1 MGKEKVK
8 IKKAPTWQY
17 SLVVFVVIVLFIALG
32 FAIFKIDFA
41 ILMFLSWLLAG
52 VLTMPLGFQFREIE
66 DFAYE
71 SAKKCIPSSA
81 IILAVGIMIASFM
94 AAGTI
99 PSILVAGMEI
109 ITPVFFLPFTFLFCC
124 VISVATG
131 TSWGTAGT
139 VGVAMIGI
147 GTALGINPG
156 FTAGAIISGAYF
168 GDKMSPLSDT
178 TILASTLT
186 DTDIFVHIRQMLWS
200 TIPAALLCV
209 IVYSVMGF
217 LTMGDTYDRA
227 AADAFELALQE
238 LYHINILPVLPLII
252 VVVMILMRKS
262 TVVSLLVGA
271 LVACV
276 IAVVYQGCGITELGT
291 YLTSGYVADTDNTMV
306 TSILNRGGLTSML
319 KLIAIFIS
327 ALGLGGILS
336 GTGILQPIFDM
347 LVREIKTGKGVLLA
361 AYVVTWIGIT
371 LVPTYNFPFVM
382 DATLF
387 NPLLKRYNLKSEN
400 LSRIMEDVGTLG
412 GTLMPWSTG
421 PVFVAGVLGVSAA
434 EMCKYN
440 FLAMFVPIISLIYIF
455 TGFSLKKIDP
465 SKDFSPV
472 EEVVVSNE

>member
-1 MGKEKVK
+1 MGKEI
-8 IKKAPTWQY
+8 IKDKKTPTWQY
-17 SLVVFVVIVLFIALG
+17 SIIAFAVIVLFIALG
-32 FAIFKIDFA
+32 FAIYKIDFA
-41 ILMFLSWLLAG
+41 ILLFVAWLIAG
-52 VLTMPLGFQFREIE
+52 LFAIPLGFKFREIE
-66 DFAYE
+66 DLAYE

-81 IILAVGIMIASFM
+81 IILAVGIMIAAFM

-109 ITPVFFLPFTFLFCC
+109 ITPKFFLPFTFLFCC

-147 GTALGINPG
+147 GTAMGINPA
-156 FTAGAIISGAYF
+156 FTSGAIISGAYF

-186 DTDIFVHIRQMLWS
+186 ETDIFVHIRTMLWT
-200 TIPAALLCV
+200 TIPAAVLCV
-209 IVYSVMGF
+209 IVYGVMGIM
-217 LTMGDTYDRA
+217 TANDNYDRA
-227 AADAFELALQE
+227 AADAFVETLKG
-238 LYHINILPVLPLII
+238 LYHINLLPVIPLI
-252 VVVMILMRKS
+252 VVIVMILMRKS
-262 TVVSLLVGA
+262 TVVSLLAGA
-271 LVACV
+271 LIAAL
-276 IAVVYQGCGITELGT
+276 IAVVYQGCQVSELGT
-291 YLTSGYVADTDNTMV
+291 FLTSGFVAKTEDTMV

-319 KLIAIFIS
+319 KLLSIFIS

-347 LVREIKTGKGVLLA
+347 LVKKIKNGKGVLLS
-361 AYVVTWIGIT
+361 AYVTTWIGIT

-434 EMCKYN
+434 SMCQYN
-440 FLAMFVPIISLIYIF
+440 FLAMFVPIISLIYIL
-455 TGFSLKKIDP
+455 TGFGLKKIDP
-465 SKDFSPV
+465 SRDFSAI
-472 EEVVVSNE
+472 ENESGK

>member
-1 MGKEKVK
+1 MEKEKSRK
-8 IKKAPTWQY
+8 TPSWQY
-17 SLVVFVVIVLFIALG
+17 SIIVFAVIVLFIALG
-32 FAIFKIDFA
+32 YALFKIDFA
-41 ILMFLSWLLAG
+41 ILLFVSWLLAG
-52 VLTMPLGFQFREIE
+52 VFAMPLGFKFREIE

-81 IILAVGIMIASFM
+81 IILAVGIMIAAFM

-99 PSILVAGMEI
+99 PSILVGGMEI
-109 ITPVFFLPFTFLFCC
+109 ITPKFFLPFTFLFCC

-147 GTALGINPG
+147 GTALGINPA
-156 FTAGAIISGAYF
+156 FTSGAIISGAYF

-186 DTDIFVHIRQMLWS
+186 ETDIFVHIKAMLWT
-200 TIPAALLCV
+200 TIPAAVLCV
-209 IVYSVMGF
+209 IVYGVMGVV
-217 LTMGDTYDRA
+217 TANDNYDRA
-227 AADAFELALQE
+227 AADAFVESLQG
-238 LYHINILPVLPLII
+238 LYHINFLPVIPLI
-252 VVVMILMRKS
+252 VVIVMILMRKS

-271 LVACV
+271 LLAAA
-276 IAVVYQGCGITELGT
+276 IAVVYQGVSISDLGT
-291 YLTSGYVADTDNTMV
+291 FLTSGYVANTEDTMV

-319 KLIAIFIS
+319 KLLSIFIS
-327 ALGLGGILS
+327 ALGLGGILT

-347 LVREIKTGKGVLLA
+347 LVRRIKTGKGVLLS
-361 AYVVTWIGIT
+361 AYVTTWLGIT

-421 PVFVAGVLGVSAA
+421 PVFVAGVLGVSAGP
-434 EMCKYN
+434 MCQYN
-440 FLAMFVPIISLIYIF
+440 FLAMFVPVISLIYIL
-455 TGFSLKKIDP
+455 TGFGLKKIDP
-465 SKDFSPV
+465 SRDFSAIECKA
-472 EEVVVSNE
+472 EE

>member
-1 MGKEKVK
+1 MEKEKNRK
-8 IKKAPTWQY
+8 TPSWQY
-17 SLVVFVVIVLFIALG
+17 SIIVFAVIVLFIALG
-32 FAIFKIDFA
+32 YALFKIDFA
-41 ILMFLSWLLAG
+41 ILLFVSWLLAG
-52 VLTMPLGFQFREIE
+52 VFAMPLGFKFREIE

-81 IILAVGIMIASFM
+81 IILAVGIMIAAFM

-99 PSILVAGMEI
+99 PSILVGGMEI
-109 ITPVFFLPFTFLFCC
+109 ITPKFFLPFTFLFCC

-147 GTALGINPG
+147 GTALGINPA
-156 FTAGAIISGAYF
+156 FTSGAIISGAYF

-186 DTDIFVHIRQMLWS
+186 ETDIFVHIKAMLWT
-200 TIPAALLCV
+200 TIPAAVLCV
-209 IVYSVMGF
+209 IVYGVMGVM
-217 LTMGDTYDRA
+217 TANDNYDRA
-227 AADAFELALQE
+227 AADAFVESLQG
-238 LYHINILPVLPLII
+238 LYHINFLPVIPLI
-252 VVVMILMRKS
+252 VVIVMILMRKS

-271 LVACV
+271 LIAAA
-276 IAVVYQGCGITELGT
+276 IAVVYQGVSISDLGT
-291 YLTSGYVADTDNTMV
+291 FLTSGYVANTEDTMV

-319 KLIAIFIS
+319 KLLSIFIS
-327 ALGLGGILS
+327 ALGLGGILT

-347 LVREIKTGKGVLLA
+347 LVRRIKTGKGVLLS
-361 AYVVTWIGIT
+361 AYVTTWLGIT

-421 PVFVAGVLGVSAA
+421 PVFVAGVLGVSAGP
-434 EMCKYN
+434 MCQYN
-440 FLAMFVPIISLIYIF
+440 FLAMFVPVISLIYIL
-455 TGFSLKKIDP
+455 TGFGLKKIDP
-465 SKDFSPV
+465 SRDFSAIECKA
-472 EEVVVSNE
+472 EE

>member
-1 MGKEKVK
+1 MEKEKNRK
-8 IKKAPTWQY
+8 TPSWQY
-17 SLVVFVVIVLFIALG
+17 SIIVFAVIVLFIALG
-32 FAIFKIDFA
+32 YALFKIDFA
-41 ILMFLSWLLAG
+41 ILLFVSWLLAG
-52 VLTMPLGFQFREIE
+52 VFAMPLGFKFREIE

-81 IILAVGIMIASFM
+81 IILAVGIMIAAFM

-99 PSILVAGMEI
+99 PSILVGGMEI
-109 ITPVFFLPFTFLFCC
+109 ITPKFFLPFTFLFCC

-147 GTALGINPG
+147 GTALGINPA
-156 FTAGAIISGAYF
+156 FTSGAIISGAYF

-186 DTDIFVHIRQMLWS
+186 ETDIFVHIKAMLW
-200 TIPAALLCV
+200 TTVPAAVLCV
-209 IVYSVMGF
+209 IVYGVMGVM
-217 LTMGDTYDRA
+217 TANDNYDRA
-227 AADAFELALQE
+227 AADAFVESLQG
-238 LYHINILPVLPLII
+238 LYHINFLPVIPLI
-252 VVVMILMRKS
+252 VVIVMILMRKS

-271 LVACV
+271 LIAAA
-276 IAVVYQGCGITELGT
+276 IAVVYQGVSISELGT
-291 YLTSGYVADTDNTMV
+291 FLTSGYVANTEDTMV

-319 KLIAIFIS
+319 KLLSIFIS
-327 ALGLGGILS
+327 ALGLGGILT

-347 LVREIKTGKGVLLA
+347 LVRRIKTGKGVLLS
-361 AYVVTWIGIT
+361 AYVTTWLGIT

-421 PVFVAGVLGVSAA
+421 PVFVAGVLGVSAGP
-434 EMCKYN
+434 MCQYN
-440 FLAMFVPIISLIYIF
+440 FLAMFVPVISLIYIL
-455 TGFSLKKIDP
+455 TGFGLKKIDP
-465 SKDFSPV
+465 SRDFSAIECKA
-472 EEVVVSNE
+472 EE

>member
-1 MGKEKVK
+1 MEQTKMRKT
-8 IKKAPTWQY
+8 PSWQY
-17 SLVVFVVIVLFIALG
+17 SLIVFAVIVLFIALG

-41 ILMFLSWLLAG
+41 ILMFTSWLLAG
-52 VLTMPLGFQFREIE
+52 VLTMPLGFKFAEIE
-66 DFAYE
+66 NFAYE

-99 PSILVAGMEI
+99 PSILVGGMEI
-109 ITPVFFLPFTFLFCC
+109 ITPKLFLPFTFLFCC

-147 GTALGINPG
+147 GTAMGINPG

-186 DTDIFVHIRQMLWS
+186 ETNIFTHIRAMMLT
-200 TIPAALLCV
+200 TIPGALLCV
-209 IVYSVMGF
+209 IVYTIMGF
-217 LTMGDTYDRA
+217 TAVTANYDRA
-227 AADAFELALQE
+227 AADAFEAALRE
-238 LYHINILPVLPLII
+238 IYHINFLPVIPLI
-252 VVVMILMRKS
+252 VVIVMILSRKS

-271 LVACV
+271 LTACV
-276 IAVVYQGCGITELGT
+276 IAVAYQGVSISDLGT
-291 YLTSGYVADTDNTMV
+291 FLTSGYVANTDNTMV
-306 TSILNRGGLTSML
+306 VSILNRGGMTSML

-336 GTGILQPIFDM
+336 GTGILQPIFNAM
-347 LVREIKTGKGVLLA
+347 VGRIKTGKGVLLA
-361 AYVVTWIGIT
+361 AYFVTWIGIT

-421 PVFVAGVLGVSAA
+421 PVFVAGVLGVSAV

-440 FLAMFVPIISLIYIF
+440 FLAMFVPVISLIFIL
-455 TGFSLKKIDP
+455 TGFGLKKIDP
-465 SKDFSPV
+465 SRDFSKI
-472 EEVVVSNE
+472 EETEVQPETV

>member
-1 MGKEKVK
+1 MEKEKNRK
-8 IKKAPTWQY
+8 TPSWQY
-17 SLVVFVVIVLFIALG
+17 SIIVFAVIVLFIALG
-32 FAIFKIDFA
+32 YALFKIDFA
-41 ILMFLSWLLAG
+41 ILLFVSWLLAG
-52 VLTMPLGFQFREIE
+52 VFAMPLGFKFREIE

-81 IILAVGIMIASFM
+81 IILAVGIMIAAFM

-99 PSILVAGMEI
+99 PSILVGGMEI
-109 ITPVFFLPFTFLFCC
+109 ITPKFFLPFTFLFCC

-147 GTALGINPG
+147 GTALGINPA
-156 FTAGAIISGAYF
+156 FTSGAIISGAYF

-186 DTDIFVHIRQMLWS
+186 ETDIFVHIKAMLWT
-200 TIPAALLCV
+200 TIPAAVLCV
-209 IVYSVMGF
+209 IVYGVMGVV
-217 LTMGDTYDRA
+217 TANDNYDRA
-227 AADAFELALQE
+227 AADAFVESLQG
-238 LYHINILPVLPLII
+238 LYHINFLPVIPLI
-252 VVVMILMRKS
+252 VVIVMILMRKS

-271 LVACV
+271 LLAAA
-276 IAVVYQGCGITELGT
+276 IAVVYQGVSISDLGT
-291 YLTSGYVADTDNTMV
+291 FLTSGYVANTEDTMV

-319 KLIAIFIS
+319 KLLSIFIS
-327 ALGLGGILS
+327 ALGLGGILT

-347 LVREIKTGKGVLLA
+347 LVRRIKTGKGVLLS
-361 AYVVTWIGIT
+361 AYVTTWLGIT

-421 PVFVAGVLGVSAA
+421 PVFVAGVLGVSAGP
-434 EMCKYN
+434 MCQYN
-440 FLAMFVPIISLIYIF
+440 FLAMFVPVISLIYIL
-455 TGFSLKKIDP
+455 TGFGLKKIDP
-465 SKDFSPV
+465 SRDYSAIECKA
-472 EEVVVSNE
+472 EE

>member
-1 MGKEKVK
+1 MEKEKTRRT
-8 IKKAPTWQY
+8 PSWQY
-17 SLVVFVVIVLFIALG
+17 SLFVFVIVVLFIALG
-32 FAIFKIDFA
+32 FAIFSIDFA

-52 VLTMPLGFQFREIE
+52 VLAMPLGFKFSEIE
-66 DFAYE
+66 QFAYE

-99 PSILVAGMEI
+99 PTLLVAGMEI
-109 ITPVFFLPFTFLFCC
+109 ITPTFFLPFTFIFCC
-124 VISVATG
+124 VISVCTG

-147 GTALGINPG
+147 GTAMGINPG
-156 FTAGAIISGAYF
+156 FTSGAIIAGAYF

-186 DTDIFVHIRQMLWS
+186 ETNIFVHIKHMMWT
-200 TIPAALLCV
+200 TIPAAVLCI

-217 LTMGDTYDRA
+217 MTADTGYDRA
-227 AADAFELALQE
+227 TADAFATALQD
-238 LYHINILPVLPLII
+238 LYHINFLPVIPLII
-252 VVVMILMRKS
+252 VVAMILSRKS
-262 TVVSLLVGA
+262 TVVSLLIGA
-271 LVACV
+271 LAACV
-276 IAVVYQGCGITELGT
+276 IAVAYQGCGITELGT
-291 YLTSGYVADTDNTMV
+291 YLTSGYVANTDDTMI

-327 ALGLGGILS
+327 ALGLGGILT

-347 LVREIKTGKGVLLA
+347 LVKRVKTGKGMLLA
-361 AYVVTWIGIT
+361 AYVVTWLGIT

-387 NPLLKRYNLKSEN
+387 NPLLKRYNLMSEN

-421 PVFVAGVLGVSAA
+421 PVFVAGVLGVSAV

-440 FLAMFVPIISLIYIF
+440 FLAMFVPIISLIYIL
-455 TGFSLKKIDP
+455 TGFTIKKIDP
-465 SKDFSPV
+465 SRDFSAI
-472 EEVVVSNE
+472 EDAAISD

>member
-1 MGKEKVK
+1 MGTEKTTNRK
-8 IKKAPTWQY
+8 TPSWQY
-17 SLVVFVVIVLFIALG
+17 SIIAFTVIVLFIALG

-41 ILMFLSWLLAG
+41 ILLFISWLLAG
-52 VLTMPLGFQFREIE
+52 LFAMPLGFKFREIE

-81 IILAVGIMIASFM
+81 IILAVGIMIAAFM

-99 PSILVAGMEI
+99 PSILVGGMEI
-109 ITPVFFLPFTFLFCC
+109 ITPKFFLPFTFLFCC

-147 GTALGINPG
+147 GTALGINPA
-156 FTAGAIISGAYF
+156 FTSGAIISGAYF

-186 DTDIFVHIRQMLWS
+186 ETDIFVHIKAMLWT
-200 TIPAALLCV
+200 TIPGALLCV
-209 IVYSVMGF
+209 IVYAVMGI
-217 LTMGDTYDRA
+217 TTAGDTYDRA
-227 AADAFELALQE
+227 AADAFVEALQG
-238 LYHINILPVLPLII
+238 LYHINFLPVIPLI
-252 VVVMILMRKS
+252 VVIVMILMRKS
-262 TVVSLLVGA
+262 TVVSLLVGSLIA
-271 LVACV
+271 AV
-276 IAVVYQGCGITELGT
+276 IAVAYQGVSITELGT
-291 YLTSGYVADTDNTMV
+291 FLTSGFVANTEDTMV

-319 KLIAIFIS
+319 KLLSIFIS
-327 ALGLGGILS
+327 ALGLGGILT
-336 GTGILQPIFDM
+336 GTGILQPIFAM
-347 LVREIKTGKGVLLA
+347 LVRKIKTGKGVLVS
-361 AYVVTWIGIT
+361 AYVTTWLGIT

-434 EMCKYN
+434 SMCKYN
-440 FLAMFVPIISLIYIF
+440 FLAMFVPVISLIYIL
-455 TGFSLKKIDP
+455 TGFGLKKINP
-465 SKDFSPV
+465 SRDFSAIEGEA
-472 EEVVVSNE
+472 EE

>member
-1 MGKEKVK
+1 MEKEKNRK
-8 IKKAPTWQY
+8 TPSWQY
-17 SLVVFVVIVLFIALG
+17 SIIVFAVIVLFIALG
-32 FAIFKIDFA
+32 YALFKIDFA
-41 ILMFLSWLLAG
+41 ILLFVSWLLAG
-52 VLTMPLGFQFREIE
+52 VFAMPLGFKFREIE

-81 IILAVGIMIASFM
+81 IILAVGIMIAAFM

-99 PSILVAGMEI
+99 PSILVGGMEI
-109 ITPVFFLPFTFLFCC
+109 ITPKFFLPFTFLFCC

-147 GTALGINPG
+147 GTALGINPA
-156 FTAGAIISGAYF
+156 FTSGAIISGAYF
-168 GDKMSPLSDT
+168 GDKMSPRSDT

-186 DTDIFVHIRQMLWS
+186 ETDIFVHIKAMLW
-200 TIPAALLCV
+200 TTVPAAVLCV
-209 IVYSVMGF
+209 IVYGVMGVM
-217 LTMGDTYDRA
+217 TANDNYDRA
-227 AADAFELALQE
+227 AADAFVESLQG
-238 LYHINILPVLPLII
+238 LYHINFLPVIPLI
-252 VVVMILMRKS
+252 VVIVMILMRKS

-271 LVACV
+271 LIAAA
-276 IAVVYQGCGITELGT
+276 IAVVYQGVSISELGT
-291 YLTSGYVADTDNTMV
+291 FLTSGYVANTEDTMV

-319 KLIAIFIS
+319 KLLSIFIS
-327 ALGLGGILS
+327 ALGLGGILT

-347 LVREIKTGKGVLLA
+347 LVRRIKTGKGVLLS
-361 AYVVTWIGIT
+361 AYVTTWLGIT

-421 PVFVAGVLGVSAA
+421 PVFVAGVLGVSAGP
-434 EMCKYN
+434 MCQYN
-440 FLAMFVPIISLIYIF
+440 FLAMFVPVISLIYIL
-455 TGFSLKKIDP
+455 TGFGLKKIDP
-465 SKDFSPV
+465 SRDFSAIECKA
-472 EEVVVSNE
+472 EE

>member
-1 MGKEKVK
+1 MEKEKNRK
-8 IKKAPTWQY
+8 TPSWQY
-17 SLVVFVVIVLFIALG
+17 SIIVFAVIVLFIALG
-32 FAIFKIDFA
+32 YALFKIDFA
-41 ILMFLSWLLAG
+41 ILLFVSWLLAG
-52 VLTMPLGFQFREIE
+52 VFAMPLGFKFREIE

-81 IILAVGIMIASFM
+81 IILAVGIMIAAFM

-99 PSILVAGMEI
+99 PSILVGGMEI
-109 ITPVFFLPFTFLFCC
+109 ITPKFFLPFTFLFCC

-147 GTALGINPG
+147 GTALGINPA
-156 FTAGAIISGAYF
+156 FTSGAIISGAYF

-186 DTDIFVHIRQMLWS
+186 ETDIFVHIKAMLWT
-200 TIPAALLCV
+200 TIPAAVLCV
-209 IVYSVMGF
+209 IVYGVMGVV
-217 LTMGDTYDRA
+217 TANDNYDRA
-227 AADAFELALQE
+227 AADAFVESLQG
-238 LYHINILPVLPLII
+238 LYHINFLPVIPLI
-252 VVVMILMRKS
+252 VVIVMILMRKS

-271 LVACV
+271 LLAAA
-276 IAVVYQGCGITELGT
+276 IAVVYQGVSISDLGT
-291 YLTSGYVADTDNTMV
+291 FLTSGYVANTEDTMV

-319 KLIAIFIS
+319 KLLSIFIS
-327 ALGLGGILS
+327 ALGLGGILT

-347 LVREIKTGKGVLLA
+347 LVRRIKTGKGVLLS
-361 AYVVTWIGIT
+361 AYVTTWLGIT

-421 PVFVAGVLGVSAA
+421 PVFVAGVLGVSAGP
-434 EMCKYN
+434 MCQYN
-440 FLAMFVPIISLIYIF
+440 FLAMFVPVISLIYIL
-455 TGFSLKKIDP
+455 TGFGLKKIDP
-465 SKDFSPV
+465 SRDFSAIECKA
-472 EEVVVSNE
+472 EE

>member
-1 MGKEKVK
+1 MEN
-8 IKKAPTWQY
+8 IKSKKTPTWQY
-17 SLVVFVVIVLFIALG
+17 SLVVFVAVVLFIALG
-32 FAIFKIDFA
+32 FAIFKIDFS
-41 ILMFLSWLLAG
+41 ILMFISWLLAG
-52 VLTMPLGFQFREIE
+52 VFTMPLGFKFREIE

-99 PSILVAGMEI
+99 PSILAAGMEI
-109 ITPVFFLPFTFLFCC
+109 ITPKFFLPFTFVFCC

-139 VGVAMIGI
+139 VGVAMMGI

-186 DTDIFVHIRQMLWS
+186 ETNIFVHIKQMLWT
-200 TIPAALLCV
+200 TIPAGILCI
-209 IVYSVMGF
+209 IVYFVIGF
-217 LTMGDTYDRA
+217 LTAGDTYDRA
-227 AADAFELALQE
+227 VADEFVASLQG
-238 LYHINILPVLPLII
+238 LYHINLLPVVPLII

-271 LVACV
+271 LAACV
-276 IAVVYQGCGITELGT
+276 IAVVYQGCGISELGT
-291 YLTSGYVADTDNTMV
+291 YLTSGYVADTDDAMV
-306 TSILNRGGLTSML
+306 TAILNRGGLTSML
-319 KLIAIFIS
+319 KLIAVFIS

-347 LVREIKTGKGVLLA
+347 LVKRIKTGKGVLLA
-361 AYVVTWIGIT
+361 AYVTTWIGIT

-421 PVFVAGVLGVSAA
+421 PVFVAGVLGVSAV

-440 FLAMFVPIISLIYIF
+440 FLAMFVPIISLIFIF

-465 SKDFSPV
+465 ARDFSAI
-472 EEVVVSNE
+472 EENIISNE

>member
-1 MGKEKVK
+1 MEKEKNRK
-8 IKKAPTWQY
+8 TPSWQY
-17 SLVVFVVIVLFIALG
+17 SIIVFAVIVLFIALG
-32 FAIFKIDFA
+32 YALFKIDFA
-41 ILMFLSWLLAG
+41 ILLFVSWLLAG
-52 VLTMPLGFQFREIE
+52 VFAMPLGFKFREIE

-81 IILAVGIMIASFM
+81 IILAVGIMIAAFM

-99 PSILVAGMEI
+99 PSILVGGMEI
-109 ITPVFFLPFTFLFCC
+109 ITPKFFLPFTFLFCC

-147 GTALGINPG
+147 GTALGINPA
-156 FTAGAIISGAYF
+156 FTSGAIISGTYF

-186 DTDIFVHIRQMLWS
+186 ETDIFVHIKAMLWT
-200 TIPAALLCV
+200 TIPAAVLCV
-209 IVYSVMGF
+209 IVYGVMGIV
-217 LTMGDTYDRA
+217 TANDNYDRA
-227 AADAFELALQE
+227 AADAFVESLQG
-238 LYHINILPVLPLII
+238 LYHINFLPVIPLI
-252 VVVMILMRKS
+252 VVIVMILMRKS

-271 LVACV
+271 LLAAA
-276 IAVVYQGCGITELGT
+276 IAVVYQGVSISDLGT
-291 YLTSGYVADTDNTMV
+291 FLTSGYVANTEDTMV

-319 KLIAIFIS
+319 KLLSIFIS
-327 ALGLGGILS
+327 ALGLGGILT

-347 LVREIKTGKGVLLA
+347 LVRRIKTGKGVLLS
-361 AYVVTWIGIT
+361 AYVTTWLGIT

-421 PVFVAGVLGVSAA
+421 PVFVAGVLGVSAGP
-434 EMCKYN
+434 MCQYN
-440 FLAMFVPIISLIYIF
+440 FLAMFVPVISLIYIL
-455 TGFSLKKIDP
+455 TGFGLKKIDP
-465 SKDFSPV
+465 SRDFSAIECKA
-472 EEVVVSNE
+472 EE

>member
-1 MGKEKVK
+1 MEKEKNRK
-8 IKKAPTWQY
+8 TPSWQY
-17 SLVVFVVIVLFIALG
+17 SIIVFAVIVLFIALG
-32 FAIFKIDFA
+32 YALFKIDFA
-41 ILMFLSWLLAG
+41 ILLFVSWLLAG
-52 VLTMPLGFQFREIE
+52 VFAMPLGFKFREIE

-81 IILAVGIMIASFM
+81 IILAVGIMIAAFM

-99 PSILVAGMEI
+99 PSILVGGMEI
-109 ITPVFFLPFTFLFCC
+109 ITPKFFLPFTFLFCC

-147 GTALGINPG
+147 GTALGINPA
-156 FTAGAIISGAYF
+156 FTSGAIISGAYF

-186 DTDIFVHIRQMLWS
+186 ETDIFVHIKAMLW
-200 TIPAALLCV
+200 TTVPAAVLCV
-209 IVYSVMGF
+209 IVYGVMGIM
-217 LTMGDTYDRA
+217 TANDNYDRA
-227 AADAFELALQE
+227 AADAFVESLQG
-238 LYHINILPVLPLII
+238 LFHINLLPVIPLI
-252 VVVMILMRKS
+252 VVIVMILMRKS

-271 LVACV
+271 LLAAV
-276 IAVVYQGCGITELGT
+276 IAVAYQGVSISELGT
-291 YLTSGYVADTDNTMV
+291 FLTSGYVANTEDTMV

-319 KLIAIFIS
+319 KLLSIFIS
-327 ALGLGGILS
+327 ALGLGGILT

-347 LVREIKTGKGVLLA
+347 LVRRIKTGKGVLLS
-361 AYVVTWIGIT
+361 AYVTTWLGIT

-421 PVFVAGVLGVSAA
+421 PVFVAGVLGVSAGP
-434 EMCKYN
+434 MCQYN
-440 FLAMFVPIISLIYIF
+440 FLAMFVPVISLIYIL
-455 TGFSLKKIDP
+455 TGFGLKKIDP
-465 SKDFSPV
+465 SRDFSAIECKA
-472 EEVVVSNE
+472 EE

>member
-1 MGKEKVK
+1 MGKERIRKTPSWK
-8 IKKAPTWQY
+8 Y
-17 SLVVFVVIVLFIALG
+17 SLFVFVIVVLFIALG
-32 FAIFKIDFA
+32 FAVFSIDFA

-52 VLTMPLGFQFREIE
+52 VMTMPLGFKFSEIE
-66 DFAYE
+66 EFAYE

-81 IILAVGIMIASFM
+81 IILAVGIMIAAFM

-99 PSILVAGMEI
+99 PSLLVGGIKI
-109 ITPVFFLPFTFLFCC
+109 ITPTFFLPFTFIFCC
-124 VISVATG
+124 VISVCTG

-147 GTALGINPG
+147 GTAMGINPG

-186 DTDIFVHIRQMLWS
+186 ETNIFVHIRQMMWT
-200 TIPAALLCV
+200 TIPAAVLCV
-209 IVYSVMGF
+209 IVYSVMG
-217 LTMGDTYDRA
+217 LTAAESSYDRA
-227 AADAFELALQE
+227 TADAFDAALQG
-238 LYHINILPVLPLII
+238 LFHINFLPVIPLII
-252 VVVMILMRKS
+252 VVIMILSRKS

-276 IAVVYQGCGITELGT
+276 IAVAYQGCGITELGD
-291 YLTSGYVADTDNTMV
+291 YLTSGYVANTDDTMI

-327 ALGLGGILS
+327 ALGLGGILT
-336 GTGILQPIFDM
+336 GTGILQPIFDI
-347 LVREIKTGKGVLLA
+347 LVKKVKTGKGLLFA
-361 AYVVTWIGIT
+361 AYMVTWIGIT

-421 PVFVAGVLGVSAA
+421 PVFVAGVLGVSAV

-440 FLAMFVPIISLIYIF
+440 FLAMFVPVISLIFIF
-455 TGFSLKKIDP
+455 TGFSIKKIDP
-465 SKDFSPV
+465 SRDFSAI
-472 EEVVVSNE
+472 E

>member
-1 MGKEKVK
+1 MEKEMKNQGN
-8 IKKAPTWQY
+8 KKTPSWQY
-17 SLVVFVVIVLFIALG
+17 SIIAFAVIVLFIALG
-32 FAIFKIDFA
+32 FALFRIDFA
-41 ILMFLSWLLAG
+41 ILLFTSWLIAG
-52 VLTMPLGFQFREIE
+52 AFAMPLGFKFREIE

-81 IILAVGIMIASFM
+81 IILAVGIMIAAFM

-99 PSILVAGMEI
+99 PSILVAGMKI
-109 ITPVFFLPFTFLFCC
+109 ITPKFFLPFTFLFCC

-147 GTALGINPG
+147 GTAMGINPAY
-156 FTAGAIISGAYF
+156 TAGAIISGAYF

-186 DTDIFVHIRQMLWS
+186 ETDIFVHIKAMLWS
-200 TIPAALLCV
+200 TIPAAVLCV
-209 IVYSVMGF
+209 IVYSVMGIVSVS
-217 LTMGDTYDRA
+217 DNYDRA
-227 AADAFELALQE
+227 AADAFVETLKG
-238 LYHINILPVLPLII
+238 LYHINLLPVIPLI
-252 VVVMILMRKS
+252 VVIVMILMRKS
-262 TVVSLLVGA
+262 TVVSLLIGSVIA
-271 LVACV
+271 AV
-276 IAVVYQGCGITELGT
+276 IAVAYQGCSISELGGF
-291 YLTSGYVADTDNTMV
+291 LTSGFVSATEDKMV

-319 KLIAIFIS
+319 KLLSIFIS

-336 GTGILQPIFDM
+336 EIGILQPIFDM
-347 LVREIKTGKGVLLA
+347 LVKRIKNGKGVLLA
-361 AYVVTWIGIT
+361 AYVTTWLGIT

-434 EMCKYN
+434 SMCKYN
-440 FLAMFVPIISLIYIF
+440 LLAMFVPIISLIYIL
-455 TGFSLKKIDP
+455 TGFGLKKIDP
-465 SKDFSPV
+465 SRDFSAI
-472 EEVVVSNE
+472 EGGIE